1 MEAKSQSCMHRMAYW
16 DLNTTN
22 FCWVNC
28 NNEDCECSVIKLGR
42 PCLRRWKLDHVQKS
56 YSPDQDGNTVVER
69 CKDKTEAEYNLCIVI
84 EIKEAFPA
92 NAVMP
97 ALQG

>member
-1 MEAKSQSCMHRMAYW
+1 MLSDKIGEAVFKAMEVIPCAK
-16 DLNTTN
+16 
-22 FCWVNC
+22 F
-28 NNEDCECSVIKLGR
+28 
-42 PCLRRWKLDHVQKS
+42 
-56 YSPDQDGNTVVER
+56 YSPDQDENAVVE
-69 CKDKTEAEYNLCIVI
+69 CCMDKTEEEYNLCIII

>member
-1 MEAKSQSCMHRMAYW
+1 MLSDKIGEALFKAME
-16 DLNTTN
+16 
-22 FCWVNC
+22 
-28 NNEDCECSVIKLGR
+28 VI
-42 PCLRRWKLDHVQKS
+42 PCAKS
-56 YSPDQDGNTVVER
+56 YSPGRGGNAVAEH
-69 CKDKTEAEYNLCIVI
+69 CKDKTEKEYNLCILI

>member
-1 MEAKSQSCMHRMAYW
+1 MLSDKIGEALFKAMEV
-16 DLNTTN
+16 T
-22 FCWVNC
+22 
-28 NNEDCECSVIKLGR
+28 
-42 PCLRRWKLDHVQKS
+42 PCAKS
-56 YSPDQDGNTVVER
+56 YSPDRGGNAVVEC
-69 CKDKTEAEYNLCIVI
+69 CKDKTEKEYNLCIII

>member
-1 MEAKSQSCMHRMAYW
+1 MEA
-16 DLNTTN
+16 
-22 FCWVNC
+22 
-28 NNEDCECSVIKLGR
+28 I
-42 PCLRRWKLDHVQKS
+42 PCAKS
-56 YSPDQDGNTVVER
+56 YSPGRGGNAVAEC
-69 CKDKTEAEYNLCIVI
+69 CKDKTEEEYNLCILI

>member
-1 MEAKSQSCMHRMAYW
+1 MCKI
-16 DLNTTN
+16 L
-22 FCWVNC
+22 F
-28 NNEDCECSVIKLGR
+28 
-42 PCLRRWKLDHVQKS
+42 
-56 YSPDQDGNTVVER
+56 PDRDEKAVVE
-69 CKDKTEAEYNLCIVI
+69 CCTDKTEEEYNLCVII

>member
-1 MEAKSQSCMHRMAYW
+1 ME
-16 DLNTTN
+16 
-22 FCWVNC
+22 
-28 NNEDCECSVIKLGR
+28 VI
-42 PCLRRWKLDHVQKS
+42 PCAKS
-56 YSPDQDGNTVVER
+56 YSPDRGENAVAEC
-69 CKDKTEAEYNLCIVI
+69 CKDKTEEEYNLCIII